1 MRRRG
6 FAVVAAVACLV
17 VAGAGQAGA
26 AATAPAGYTI
36 VRGAMMTAPSS
47 PLDTGSDTLC
57 PTGTV
62 AWGGGV
68 AFAGI
73 GGQGETIGTTDP
85 AGSAGWNALVNNLS
99 GSAASFSVH
108 AICAKKPK
116 GYKIVTASAA
126 NPSGAQTT
134 ATVTCPAN
142 TVVLSAGIL
151 SESDAS
157 SVGMTSLWP
166 ASSTKVTG
174 KMLNASSSA
183 STFQVE
189 AVCAAKPARYSI
201 AKLAVTLNTNT
212 ILEGGARCPTGTA
225 LLGGGVNVASPGQNL
240 VVSADDDGGRSAS
253 NVTVTNLTTTSHKVT
268 VYAICAA

>member
-1 MRRRG
+1 
-6 FAVVAAVACLV
+6 VAAVAGV
-17 VAGAGQAGA
+17 VLLGAAQAGA
-26 AATAPAGYTI
+26 AATAPAGYKI
-36 VRGAMMTAPSS
+36 VRGPFMTAPSS
-47 PLDTGSDTLC
+47 AFDTGSDTLC

-68 AFAGI
+68 EFSGI
-73 GGQGETIGTTDP
+73 GGQGETIGTSDP

-99 GSAASFSVH
+99 GNAASFSVH

-116 GYKIVTASAA
+116 GYTIATASAA

-134 ATVTCPAN
+134 ASVTCPAN

-151 SESDAS
+151 SESDSS

-189 AVCAAKPARYSI
+189 AVCGAKPAKYAI
-201 AKLAVTLNTNT
+201 AKLVVTEPTNS

-225 LLGGGVNVASPGQNL
+225 VLGGGVNVASPGQN
-240 VVSADDDGGRSAS
+240 VVISADDDGGRTVS
-253 NVTVTNLTTTSHKVT
+253 NATVTNLTTTSHKVT

>member
-1 MRRRG
+1 
-6 FAVVAAVACLV
+6 VAAVACV
-17 VAGAGQAGA
+17 VLSGAAQAGA
-26 AATAPAGYTI
+26 AATAPAGYKI
-36 VRGAMMTAPSS
+36 VRGAIVTAPSS
-47 PLDTGSDTLC
+47 PLDTGSDTVC

-62 AWGGGV
+62 VWGGGV
-68 AFAGI
+68 EFAGV
-73 GGQGETIGTTDP
+73 GGPGETIGTTDP
-85 AGSAGWNALVNNLS
+85 AGSVGWNALVNNLS
-99 GSAASFSVH
+99 PNAASFSVH

-116 GYKIVTASAA
+116 GYTVVSMSAA

-134 ATVTCPAN
+134 ASVTCPAN

-157 SVGMTSLWP
+157 AVGMTSLWP

-189 AVCAAKPARYSI
+189 AVCGAKPAKYTI
-201 AKLAVTLNTNT
+201 AKLAVPLTPNT

-225 LLGGGVNVASPGQNL
+225 VLGAGVNVASAGQN
-240 VVSADDDGGRSAS
+240 VVISALDDGGRTAS
-253 NVTVTNLTTTSHKVT
+253 NTTVTNLTTTSHNVT
-268 VYAICAA
+268 TYAICAA